1 MRAEV
6 GRRFGQNLRRVRRR
20 AGLSQE
26 GLARRC
32 SLHRTEVS
40 YIERAR
46 RTPRI
51 DTLVKLATA
60 LEAPVDELLEGIE
73 WALPAENR
81 DGRLVVAEG

>member
-6 GRRFGQNLRRVRRR
+6 GRRFGQNLRRVRHR

-26 GLARRC
+26 KLAGFC

-40 YIERAR
+40 YIERGR
-46 RTPRI
+46 RTPRA

-73 WALPAENR
+73 WVLPAESR
-81 DGRLVVAEG
+81 DGQFAVAEG